1 MNKLRTLMLSTLTF
15 SLVLVNSIGGVTPNC
30 LGYFYEPE
38 KPDLLK

>member
-1 MNKLRTLMLSTLTF
+1 MKKLRTFMLSTLTVG
-15 SLVLVNSIGGVTPNC
+15 LVLISSLGGVTPNC